1 MTTSNPAMGRL
12 ELRAKVMT
20 SPYDETMT
28 IQGTINKTGILLLLT
43 MLTATWCWRLAHGVG
58 LGAVMPWLAIGTIG
72 GLIVAVVT
80 MFKTNWAG
88 VTAPLYALLEG
99 LVLGGLSAIFEARY
113 TGIAFQAVFL
123 TFGTLGVMLFAFKT
137 GIIRVTDK
145 FRAGIV
151 AATGAIFLV
160 YMASF
165 VLGIFG
171 VQIPQI
177 FGSGIIGIG
186 FSVVV
191 VIIAA
196 LSLVL
201 DFDMIQSAAYGR
213 LPKYMEWYGAF
224 ALMVTLIWLY
234 IEIIRLLAKL
244 KDER

>member
-1 MTTSNPAMGRL
+1 MGRL
-12 ELRAKVMT
+12 ELRTKVMA
-20 SPYDETMT
+20 SSYDEAMT
-28 IQGTINKTGILLLLT
+28 VQGTINKTAILLLLT
-43 MLTATWCWRLAHGVG
+43 MFTATWCWRLAHGVG
-58 LGAVMPWLAIGTIG
+58 LAAVMPWLTIGTIG
-72 GLIVAVVT
+72 GLIVAVIT
-80 MFKTNWAG
+80 MFKSNWAG

-113 TGIAFQAVFL
+113 SGIAFQAVFL

-137 GIIRVTDK
+137 GIIKVTDK

-196 LSLVL
+196 LSLVM
-201 DFDMIQSAAYGR
+201 DFDMIQNAAYNR
-213 LPKYMEWYGAF
+213 QPKYMEWYGAF

-234 IEIIRLLAKL
+234 IEIIRLLVKL